1 MKRQYT
7 SKRHLCPVCGNHH
20 GCAIREDGLIE
31 CLRSFSE
38 HGTPPGYRFI
48 KPLRNDMGGLFALLD
63 SCFASS
69 ITSKAERQQPPQEDV
84 KVGNLLSIPE
94 RSRQFRLVL
103 QWKATTLSPRHIS
116 HLIEKR
122 QLTTEEVNWLISQ
135 KWVRTW
141 EPGILAPVGIKA
153 DLPGISPKGK
163 LLGMPG
169 FVVAALDPDGHITGM
184 QIATLLDEPKYIW
197 LSSAN
202 RGGNGPQLPNGELPL
217 FCWKHPNTPSI
228 QTIILCEGAL
238 KSMLVALFLWRR
250 GNYDTAVIGTA
261 SAARY
266 GSKTLQD
273 YLNRLGA
280 DKIKLMPD
288 AGTLTN
294 PQIAQANAIT
304 LDLCSQ
310 WGYHIEVGEW
320 GQLFDK
326 AQPDFDELLA
336 THQENEVRFK
346 STSEYLALLPLDSD
360 TSSFKGEP
368 DTQAYAEY
376 IEWEEEQKRV
386 EEAEV
391 SYGFTRWLKRLLKKY
406 KPLKGFGPTP
416 NKKPVSLP
424 PVIHYKPG
432 IVPQRSE
439 CNGIPPKIIYKKGER
454 LLLWR
459 EAILA
464 GWQHILDTSAPGLGK
479 SHTAGLM
486 EANHFDVEQLW
497 YFAEQPRN
505 VTTPSVQANFTYLE
519 PRHNGLKQDVDP
531 TGKTYLRRPKAG
543 ETPDTIGNCHRAEL
557 FVELYAKNLPF
568 EGTDNPV
575 CASCHLAKACRGS
588 VGAGFGHRRKRF
600 LTFKSQ
606 NLLAHLDSTPGS
618 DFDWSKTGLIFDEAL
633 RIIKP
638 IKSVEVRLKDVEQ
651 TLAQLALNAPE
662 ISTALAPL
670 FQRLVDC
677 LTGKEKLPHYGYKD
691 GKVRQLFWDALV
703 LKGQSCDLTSTLED
717 TPTHSL
723 SGQSCEFAST
733 VCDSPL
739 TPLIQKAAAVLE
751 PDLSFLQEPDGIS
764 VKTLPSKWKALA
776 FRANQILK
784 QQSYEEMASQAKN
797 VPLNWLVSFLEVL
810 SGTLRGSLQ
819 LQYGQL
825 TIATRNHRH
834 SDIAHSAA
842 WNIYLDGT
850 ANRKYL
856 GLWLDVPEKEILQVE
871 QVQPS
876 YNNLSVIQ
884 VNGLGLAGKERSVE
898 CDRKIAALIHQFRQ
912 EIPDIVIEDWKDK
925 LPPDEPLHENGLARY
940 LAKFRDTRGANYA
953 QNAPALASFGIP
965 YPNIGS
971 LESLY
976 TVLTGKPAGKD
987 ESEFQEFVDWTVQ
1000 SEIIQTVGRLRAHLR
1015 PLEPLKYYFCADYDL
1030 SFLLEHSIKVTTLD
1044 AFEITPLAG
1053 TPTQMGRWAAIE
1065 LLSKASSTG
1074 ADIQKISQ
1082 AEIAQTLGIT
1092 QGRVSQLFSALGGW
1106 KLFKKL
1112 LVPLLEN
1119 IKGKLIN
1126 ETGEGMEF
1134 LRVYLDLP
1142 PIQALAEVV
1151 HLVKTCGWKD
1161 FVLVVAAA
1169 SVQTQLRIMGLL
1181 LGLLPQDLQSEIS
1194 NAVGVATQ

>member
-1 MKRQYT
+1 
-7 SKRHLCPVCGNHH
+7 
-20 GCAIREDGLIE
+20 
-31 CLRSFSE
+31 
-38 HGTPPGYRFI
+38 
-48 KPLRNDMGGLFALLD
+48 MGGLFAPTDGDNTPHLTTN
-63 SCFASS
+63 CR
-69 ITSKAERQQPPQEDV
+69 ERRQPFHQKV
-84 KVGNLLSIPE
+84 KVGELLNIPE
-94 RSRQFRLVL
+94 RDRQFRIVL
-103 QWKATTLSPRHIS
+103 HWKATTLSPRHSS

-122 QLTTEEVNWLISQ
+122 QLTTDEINWLISQ

-153 DLPGISPKGK
+153 NLPGISPKGK

-169 FVVAALDPDGHITGM
+169 FVVAALDPDGQITGM

-202 RGGNGPQLPNGELPL
+202 HGGNGPQLPNGELPL

-228 QTIILCEGAL
+228 RTVILCEGAL

-273 YLNRLGA
+273 YLNQLGA
-280 DKIKLMPD
+280 SDIKLMPD

-294 PQIAQANAIT
+294 SQIAQANAIT

-310 WGYHIEVGEW
+310 WGYHVEVGEW

-336 THQENEVRFK
+336 AHQENEVRFK
-346 STSEYLALLPLDSD
+346 STSQYLALLPLDSD

-416 NKKPVSLP
+416 NKKPIELP

-432 IVPQRSE
+432 IVPQHSE

-505 VTTPSVQANFTYLE
+505 VTTSSVQANFTYLE
-519 PRHNGLKQDVDP
+519 PRHNGLKEDVDP

-575 CASCHLAKACRGS
+575 CASCHLAKACRGKI
-588 VGAGFGHRRKRF
+588 GAGFGHRRKRF

-606 NLLAHLDSTPGS
+606 NLLAHLDSTPGD

-662 ISTALAPL
+662 INTALAPL
-670 FQRLVDC
+670 FQRLVEC
-677 LTGKEKLPHYGYKD
+677 LSGKEKLPRYGYKD
-691 GKVRQLFWDALV
+691 GLVRQLFWDALV
-703 LKGQSCDLTSTLED
+703 LKGQSCELACTLED
-717 TPTHSL
+717 TPTDSL
-723 SGQSCEFAST
+723 LGQSCEFACT
-733 VCDSPL
+733 LCDSPL

-764 VKTLPSKWKALA
+764 AKALPSKWKALA
-776 FRANQILK
+776 FRANQIMR
-784 QQSYEEMASQAKN
+784 QQSYQEMASHALN

-819 LQYGQL
+819 LKYGQL
-825 TIATRNHRH
+825 TIAYRNHRH
-834 SDIAHSAA
+834 SGIAHSTA

-898 CDRKIAALIHQFRQ
+898 CDRKIAALVHQFRQ

-925 LPPDEPLHENGLARY
+925 LPPDEPLHENGKARY

-953 QNAPALASFGIP
+953 TDAPALASFGIP
-965 YPNIGS
+965 YQNIGS
-971 LESLY
+971 LELLY

-1015 PLEPLKYYFCADYDL
+1015 PHQQLKYYFCADYNI
-1030 SFLLEHSIKVTTLD
+1030 SFLEEQSLKVTTLD

-1074 ADIQKISQ
+1074 LDIQKISQ
-1082 AEIAQTLGIT
+1082 AEIAGTLGIT

-1119 IKGKLIN
+1119 ILGKLIN

-1142 PIQALAEVV
+1142 PLQALAEVV
-1151 HLVKTCGWKD
+1151 NMVRTCGWKD

-1169 SVQTQLRIMGLL
+1169 SVKTQLRMMGLL
-1181 LGLLPQDLQSEIS
+1181 LGLLPQDFQDEIS